1 MELECEEEEEH
12 WIIEVWTWRLDRG
25 SMSGTGFNPGLAK
38 IDLEMIFDL
47 DTSFSPAETLGC

>member
-1 MELECEEEEEH
+1 MELECKEEEEH

-25 SMSGTGFNPGLAK
+25 SMSGTGFNPGLAN

-47 DTSFSPAETLGC
+47 DTSFSPETLSC

>member
-25 SMSGTGFNPGLAK
+25 SMSGTGFNPGLAN
-38 IDLEMIFDL
+38 IDLD
-47 DTSFSPAETLGC
+47 